1 MDRSKVWRWCAGG
14 GGRESAETVQAAFSK
29 RNKMDFAISNLPEH
43 KIDGVAPGDS
53 QKSLKK
59 VATKI
64 SGDVWISRTGG
75 RRAYVWIVDGGD
87 VTHTGA
93 VSQTA
98 AQKLNKLAKR
108 LVRVASS

>member
-1 MDRSKVWRWCAGG
+1 MFGYCLVPRDIDPRSTPDGSGAARQPAQIAAH
-14 GGRESAETVQAAFSK
+14 AETGTTTDRYTLVK
-29 RNKMDFAISNLPEH
+29 GCFAL
-43 KIDGVAPGDS
+43 K
-53 QKSLKK
+53 KSLKK

-64 SGDVWISRTGG
+64 SDDVWISRMGG

-108 LVRVASS
+108 LVRVAST